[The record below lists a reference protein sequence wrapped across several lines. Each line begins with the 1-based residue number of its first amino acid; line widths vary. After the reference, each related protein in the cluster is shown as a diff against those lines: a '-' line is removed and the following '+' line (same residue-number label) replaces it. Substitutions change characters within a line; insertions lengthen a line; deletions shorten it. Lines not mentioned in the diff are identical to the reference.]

1 MCFHCH
7 FLHYTTEFLLLDVL
21 WELQAPPL
29 VSPMAFRTDR
39 AIQYRLHLF
48 SFSLFSVYSDCE
60 MIISLQLP
68 MVWVLM
74 VVLML
79 AVFMV
84 QDMVLKQ
91 FQLKQ
96 VLMVYPV
103 RPCQFHNTLALVRI
117 EIARFRSWA
126 CF

>member
-1 MCFHCH
+1 M
-7 FLHYTTEFLLLDVL
+7 V
-21 WELQAPPL
+21 
-29 VSPMAFRTDR
+29 
-39 AIQYRLHLF
+39 
-48 SFSLFSVYSDCE
+48 
-60 MIISLQLP
+60 ISLQLP

-103 RPCQFHNTLALVRI
+103 PPCQFHNTLAMVRL
-117 EIARFRSWA
+117 EFARFTVRYYCVESMDSTGD
-126 CF
+126 